1 MTLLK
6 KYKWTWLMLAIC
18 VVLAG
23 YLLKDSFVKPKLPVI
38 GQVSAFSLENLDGS
52 NVTLEDTN
60 GKVRLFY
67 FFFSNCPDVCPVT
80 TLRLSQVQDELK
92 EKGLFGEDASIVS
105 ITFDPERD
113 TKERLKEFGDKFKA
127 DYAGWYF
134 LRGDQGQIIDLAMNS
149 FKILVN
155 QDKDGNFVHMD
166 LIGLVDRKGN
176 IREMYRP
183 EATAQ
188 EIAEGVAALAKE
200 KK

>member
-6 KYKWTWLMLAIC
+6 KYKWTWIMLAIC

-23 YLLKDSFVKPKLPVI
+23 YLLWSSLAKPKLPVI
-38 GQVSAFSLENLDGS
+38 GTVAPFSLENLDGN
-52 NVTLEDTN
+52 NVALEDTN

-92 EKGLFGEDASIVS
+92 EKGLFGKDATIVS
-105 ITFDPERD
+105 VTFDPERD
-113 TKERLKEFGDKFKA
+113 TRERLKEFGDKFMA
-127 DYAGWYF
+127 DYSGWYF
-134 LRGDQGQIIDLAMNS
+134 LRGEQQQVIDLAMNS

-176 IREMYRP
+176 IREMFRP
-183 EATAQ
+183 DATAE
-188 EIAEGVAALAKE
+188 EIAAVVARLAKE
-200 KK
+200 

>member
-6 KYKWTWLMLAIC
+6 KYKWTWIILAIC

-23 YLLKDSFVKPKLPVI
+23 YLLWSSFAKPKLPVI
-38 GQVSAFSLENLDGS
+38 GTVAPFTLENLDG
-52 NVTLEDTN
+52 NQVTLEDTD

-92 EKGLFGEDASIVS
+92 EKGLFGKDVALVS

-127 DYAGWYF
+127 DYSSWYF
-134 LRGDQGQIIDLAMNS
+134 LRGEQEKVIDLAMNS

-176 IREMYRP
+176 IREMLYP
-183 EATAQ
+183 DATAE
-188 EIAEGVAALAKE
+188 EIASVVARLAKE
-200 KK
+200 